1 MEESMTFH
9 SESCDLEGLL
19 DQSSREGAVIITHP
33 HPLYGGNMYNN
44 VVESIRRVYRN
55 KAYTTLRF
63 NFRGTG
69 RSQGKYTEGTGE
81 QKDVCAAVEFITGLG
96 IKTISLAGYS
106 FGAWINALAA
116 RGDIPVRHQVMVSPP
131 VGFIDFKGINTI
143 HDLRLVVTGS
153 RDEIAP
159 PEHIQKMMPTW
170 NPEAT
175 FKIINGAD
183 HFYGGYTK
191 ALEAVLSTHLQ

>member
-1 MEESMTFH
+1 MEEGITFH

-19 DQSSREGAVIITHP
+19 DQSSPDNAVIITHP

-44 VVESIRRVYRN
+44 VVELIQRVYRD

-69 RSQGKYTEGTGE
+69 RSQGKYADGTGE
-81 QKDVCAAVEFITGLG
+81 QKDVCAAVEFIAGLG
-96 IKTISLAGYS
+96 METISLAGYS
-106 FGAWINALAA
+106 FGAWINALAT
-116 RGDIPVRHQVMVSPP
+116 RGDIAVRHQVMVSPP
-131 VGFIDFKGINTI
+131 VGFIDFKEINNI
-143 HDLRLVVTGS
+143 RGLRLVVTGS
-153 RDEIAP
+153 RDDIAP
-159 PEHIQKMMPTW
+159 PENIQKMMPIW

-183 HFYGGYTK
+183 HFYGGYSK